1 MPDFKQHDV
10 TDCGA
15 ACLAYVFHRHGL
27 AMSLSAIRQCT
38 GTNRG
43 GTTALGLVDTAK
55 ACGFEAKG
63 IRCKFEDLLAVTLPG
78 IAHVLTDGGR
88 QHYVVVCAIGK
99 KFMRIMD
106 PAVGRVEK
114 WSLDRFRACW
124 TNVFLILVPSLNF
137 VPSQRRDG
145 AWPRLLALLRPQR
158 PVLVQAFV
166 GAVLATILS
175 LAGAVYIQKIID
187 NVIVDGNRNLLRLM
201 SLGMLVIL
209 AVRVLLG
216 YFQSVLMLRSA
227 QRIDAGLILGYYRHL
242 VRLPQSFFDTM
253 RVGEITSRVRDA
265 VAVRDFLNGTILSL
279 VLNPLILLTALAAMF
294 AYSWRLALF
303 SLALI
308 PLNLAIYLVSD
319 WLNRRY
325 QREIMERSADF
336 DSQVVESLHAMS
348 VVRSC
353 GLEEEMSFR
362 SETRLVRVLKRV
374 WSAANAGFLVGGAGT
389 LVTQAYS
396 VGLLWIGAGLV
407 LDSRLTAG
415 ELMSCNAL
423 AGYITG
429 PVVGLLG
436 MNASIRTATTAT
448 ERLYEILDLE
458 REKDEG
464 AADLVLEGPFDLV
477 MERVNF
483 RYPGRTATLKDLSL
497 RLESGTITA
506 LVGKSGC
513 GKSTI
518 LSLLQRH
525 YLPESGRIFLGGVDL
540 QYVRLAALR
549 GKVAYVPQKIDL
561 LAGPILENIAPSEVQ
576 PDMVRVVELCR
587 KVGILEF
594 IESLPRGFQ
603 APITE
608 NGANLSGGQ
617 KQRLAIVRALYA
629 DAPVVLM
636 DEPSSALDAESED
649 MLMATLKAMRA
660 RGKLVLLAV
669 HNRRLLSLCDHM
681 VEMEEGRITAIR
693 TPEPGED
700 DRVTLVFPAAGEV
713 GAEPAGPGL
722 VDADATAET
731 RALFLNLRE
740 QAGKGIL
747 FGQTDANV
755 MGIREDGQG
764 WFLEED
770 RCDLQLVTGKRPA
783 VYGFDIGELKNGWMN
798 ACGYLAPKIREAHAQ
813 GGVITVAWHPENLVT
828 GGGHGTGCAVADLL
842 PGAPAHKLLC
852 HRLDLIADN
861 LGNLQDAQGRSIPI
875 IFRAWHQQNGEQF
888 WWGRSR
894 CTPGEYVRLFRFTV
908 TYLRDVRRI
917 RNFLHAFVV
926 GESDQPFA
934 QLLERYP
941 GDEWIDIVGLDWF
954 GDDSTAKR
962 AQLLRLAAEVVR
974 FAEAH
979 GKVAGLTEVGY
990 DGGKAGRGLAHCAG
1004 ADWLREGLVAPLLA
1018 HPVACRLAF
1027 LCFWRNEA
1035 YRPTIYNL
1043 PPPGTAHAAC
1053 LAKLAEEP
1061 GLVFGDRMGGIYQRE
1076 PKASPETA
1084 ECVT

>member
-27 AMSLSAIRQCT
+27 ALSLSAIRQQA

-55 ACGFEAKG
+55 NCGFEAKG
-63 IRCKFEDLLAVTLPG
+63 IRCKFDDLRSVTLPG

-88 QHYVVVCAIGK
+88 QHYVVVCSIGK
-99 KFMRIMD
+99 KTMRVMD

-114 WSLDRFRACW
+114 WPLERFRACW
-124 TNVFLILVPSLNF
+124 TNVFLILAPALDF
-137 VPSQRRDG
+137 VPSRRKEG
-145 AWPRLLALLRPQR
+145 AWSRLLTLLRPQK

-166 GAVLATILS
+166 GAVLGTILS

-187 NVIVDGNRNLLRLM
+187 NVIVDGNRNLLRLLG
-201 SLGMLVIL
+201 LGMLAIL
-209 AVRVLLG
+209 GVRVLLG

-265 VAVRDFLNGTILSL
+265 VAVREFLNGTILNL
-279 VLNPLILLTALAAMF
+279 VLNPLILVTALAAMF
-294 AYSWRLALF
+294 AYSWKLALF
-303 SLALI
+303 SLALL
-308 PLNLAIYLVSD
+308 PANLVIYLVSD

-336 DSQVVESLHAMS
+336 DSQLVESLHAMS

-362 SETRLVRVLKRV
+362 SETRLVRLLKRV
-374 WSAANAGFLVGGAGT
+374 WAAANAGFLVGGAGS

-396 VGLLWIGAGLV
+396 IGLLWIGAGLV
-407 LDSRLTAG
+407 LDSQLTPG

-464 AADLVLEGPFDLV
+464 PADLPLDGPFELV

-483 RYPGRTATLKDLSL
+483 RYPGRVATLKDVSL
-497 RLESGTITA
+497 RLANGTITA

-518 LSLLQRH
+518 LALLQRL
-525 YLPESGRIFLGGVDL
+525 YLPENGRIFLGGVDL

-549 GKVAYVPQKIDL
+549 RRVAYVPQKIDL
-561 LAGPILENIAPSEVQ
+561 LAGSVLDNIAPNEAQ
-576 PDMVRVVELCR
+576 PDMPRVVELCR

-603 APITE
+603 TLINE

-649 MLMATLKAMRA
+649 MLMAALKAMRA

-669 HNRRLLSLCDHM
+669 HNRRLLALCDRI
-681 VEMEEGRITAIR
+681 VEMDDGRIAAIR
-693 TPEPGED
+693 TPEPDATGH
-700 DRVTLVFPAAGEV
+700 VTLVFPTHS
-713 GAEPAGPGL
+713 PAVPAPAPLGL
-722 VDADATAET
+722 VDEAATAET
-731 RALFLNLRE
+731 RALFLRLRDRT
-740 QAGKGIL
+740 AGGIL
-747 FGQTDANV
+747 VGQTDANI
-755 MGIREDGQG
+755 MGVGEDGRG

-770 RCDLQLVTGKRPA
+770 RCDLQQVTGRGPA
-783 VYGFDIGELKNGWMN
+783 VYGFDIGDLQKGWMPS
-798 ACGYLAPKIREAHAQ
+798 CGYLAPRIRAAHAR
-813 GGVITVAWHPENLVT
+813 GGMITVVWHPENLMT
-828 GGGHGTGCAVADLL
+828 GQGHRDGCAVADLL
-842 PGAPAHKLLC
+842 PGAPAHRVLC

-861 LGNLQDAQGRSIPI
+861 LGNLTDAQGRSIPI
-875 IFRAWHQQNGEQF
+875 VFRAWHQQNGEHF
-888 WWGRSR
+888 WWSRSR
-894 CTPGEYVRLFRFTV
+894 CTVDEYVRLFRFTV
-908 TYLRDVRRI
+908 TYLRDVRLV
-917 RNFLHAFVV
+917 RNFLHAYVP
-926 GESDQPFA
+926 GAWEPDLPN
-934 QLLERYP
+934 LLERYP
-941 GDEWIDIVGLDWF
+941 GDEWVDLVGLDWF
-954 GDDSTAKR
+954 GDDSAVRR
-962 AQLLRLAAEVVR
+962 AELLRLTAGLVN
-974 FAEAH
+974 FAEER
-979 GKVAGLTEVGY
+979 GKAMALTELGY
-990 DGGKAGRGLAHCAG
+990 DNGQGGRGLAFCPDPH
-1004 ADWLREGLVAPLLA
+1004 WLRNGLFGPLLA
-1018 HPVACRLAF
+1018 HPVARRIAF
-1027 LCFWRNEA
+1027 ACFWRNEA
-1035 YRPTIYNL
+1035 YNPAVYNL
-1043 PPPGTAHAAC
+1043 PPPGTAHAGC
-1053 LAKLAEEP
+1053 LAELADEP
-1061 GLVFGDRMGGIYQRE
+1061 GLVFGDTSL
-1076 PKASPETA
+1076 AA
-1084 ECVT
+1084 EIRPDAAVPADAPA